1 MFIPFQDSPV
11 KRLPVSLAA
20 LSLLA
25 LSGCSQLYDDTKGW
39 GNDVEAWFQRDVL
52 GPIGAEMRGEPYP
65 RRNEEPALAQKSAE
79 PMTDNKSGPMVKE
92 AMVKEAMAKETTAKN
107 NQIASADAS
116 LPAGAT
122 ASAETAPPK
131 KAAMVKAEAAQVYP
145 QTAGKA
151 PEAAMMKKPE
161 KAMMKKSG
169 EAMALHL
176 SSNRSKES
184 AMQEWAQLKAAFPV
198 QLAGLAPAFM
208 RTDLGKKG
216 VFFRVLAGPLPDKPA
231 AARVCSELKKKQQYC
246 AVMPAAKQAG

>member
-92 AMVKEAMAKETTAKN
+92 AMAKEITAKN

-151 PEAAMMKKPE
+151 PEAAMMKK
-161 KAMMKKSG
+161 SG
-169 EAMALHL
+169 KAMALHL

-184 AMQEWAQLKAAFPV
+184 AMQEWAQLKAAFPE